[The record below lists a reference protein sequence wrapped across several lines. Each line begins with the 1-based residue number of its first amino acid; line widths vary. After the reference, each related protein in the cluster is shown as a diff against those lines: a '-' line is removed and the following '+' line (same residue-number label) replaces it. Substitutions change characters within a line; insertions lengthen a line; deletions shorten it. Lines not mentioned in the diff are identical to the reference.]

1 MYESGNVVAVAT
13 GVNFTADSD
22 FETKLIVMVS
32 VIDKAITEAFTSI
45 IMSITVFIATESL
58 NMT

>member
-32 VIDKAITEAFTSI
+32 VIDKAIAEAFKYFV
-45 IMSITVFIATESL
+45 MSISVFITTESL
-58 NMT
+58 KMT